1 MNVLSDS
8 RPSSEKLPAVLQL
21 RPYQQRWIDDG
32 ARFKGAVK
40 SARIGFSFATAAE
53 AVLDCLAR
61 PGATWTVG
69 SHSKAGSNEFVEEG
83 AGKILNAINAT
94 AEIYEEP
101 FADELGQT
109 DVQVTK
115 INFPNGSRILALPAN
130 PRTMRGFPGNVIL
143 DEFAHHEGSY
153 AIWAAASRQVALGH
167 KVRMLSTPNGE
178 YGKFFDLAR
187 EFGLADGIAPESN
200 PVKRGPWS
208 WHWVDVNLAIS
219 EGCPIHVAEMRELY
233 KGDDDTFAQEF
244 LCAFL
249 KSIGAWLSL
258 DLVARAEDEGATVDW
273 PAGYAPAGP
282 LSLGID
288 VGRDGD
294 RTVAWLDE
302 QIGDVAWTRMVMR
315 LHDVP
320 FFSPEGERKHNDQAR
335 LLLPWVQ
342 LATRTAMDSTGIG
355 LGLFEFLA
363 AKCPGRVIGL
373 NFSGSLPPNE
383 NVPAAYST
391 KAGTV
396 KIKTDLAVR
405 LKQRLE
411 QGKNRIPH
419 DLQIRQE
426 LQAVKKEYSGG
437 AVKFDAPRIE
447 IDTPVGGGKKKKVY
461 AHADSFWAK
470 AMADFAAAGAPAAAF
485 AAIAAPD
492 WRETREARGAMSQ
505 TIADLV
511 ARENQGDQHISRVD
525 RRRSSLWS

>member
-1 MNVLSDS
+1 
-8 RPSSEKLPAVLQL
+8 
-21 RPYQQRWIDDG
+21 
-32 ARFKGAVK
+32 VK

-53 AVLDCLAR
+53 AVLDCLAH

-101 FADELGQT
+101 FADELGQA
-109 DVQVTK
+109 DIQVTK
-115 INFPNGSRILALPAN
+115 INFPNGSRILAMPAN

-187 EFGLADGIAPESN
+187 EFGLTDGAAPESN
-200 PVKRGPWS
+200 PVMRGPWS
-208 WHWVDVNLAIS
+208 WHWVDVNLAVA
-219 EGCPIHVAEMRELY
+219 EGCPINLAEMRELY

-244 LCAFL
+244 LCVFL
-249 KSIGAWLSL
+249 KAVGAWLPL
-258 DLVARAEDEGATVDW
+258 ELIARAEDAGATIDW
-273 PAGYAPAGP
+273 PPGYVPAGP
-282 LSLGID
+282 LYAGLD
-288 VGRDGD
+288 VGRSGD
-294 RTVAWLDE
+294 QTSLWLDE
-302 QIGDVAWTRMVMR
+302 LIGDVAWTRMVMR

-320 FFSPEGERKHNDQAR
+320 FFTPDGEHMHNDQAR
-335 LLLPWVQ
+335 LILPWIQ
-342 LATRTAMDSTGIG
+342 MATKAAMDSTGIG

-363 AKCPGRVIGL
+363 SKCPGRLMGV
-373 NFSGSLPPNE
+373 NFGGSISAE
-383 NVPAAYST
+383 RSAAVST
-391 KAGTV
+391 KGQSV

-411 QGKNRIPH
+411 QGKCRIPN
-419 DLQIRQE
+419 DLQLRQE
-426 LQAVKKEYSGG
+426 LQSVKKEYSGG

-447 IDTPVGGGKKKKVY
+447 IDTPVGGGKKQKVF

-470 AMADFAAAGAPAAAF
+470 ALAEFAAAGSPAGAF
-485 AAIAAPD
+485 AAASEREMAAAAAGAEREPRGILSRNFAQVTKREEEYGGASNFVPQEAGERRGRL
-492 WRETREARGAMSQ
+492 WR
-505 TIADLV
+505 
-511 ARENQGDQHISRVD
+511 
-525 RRRSSLWS
+525 